1 MKQRSTESNSVRRVK
16 ITPAIRRAYE
26 ERDKSRDNLDPENP
40 VLPPEAW
47 EGATIGKWYRPRKTP
62 VSVRVDD
69 EVLDWLKSKGEGH
82 LTRINDIL
90 RERMMSERRKKRSA

>member
-1 MKQRSTESNSVRRVK
+1 MSAQHTKTSSVKRLK
-16 ITPAIRRAYE
+16 ISDETRRAYE
-26 ERDKSRDNLDPENP
+26 RRDKSQDNLDPENP

-47 EGATIGKWYRPRKTP
+47 EGATIGKYYRPRKTP

-69 EVLDWLKSKGEGH
+69 EVLAWLKSKGEGH

-90 RERMMSERRKKRSA
+90 RQQMMSERRKKRSA

>member
-1 MKQRSTESNSVRRVK
+1 MKQRSTESNSGRRVK